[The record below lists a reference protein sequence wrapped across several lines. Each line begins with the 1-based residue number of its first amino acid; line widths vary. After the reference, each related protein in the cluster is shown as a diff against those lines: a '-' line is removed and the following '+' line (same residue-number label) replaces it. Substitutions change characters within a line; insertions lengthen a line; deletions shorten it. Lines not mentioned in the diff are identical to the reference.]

1 MKNNDKEEE
10 EYEKKKTA
18 GTALL
23 NGGSP
28 VPQPGGRPG
37 GADGICDQDGGR
49 HFVSIIRPMTRTADI
64 QGEARDSLQSPAH
77 GRLL

>member
-37 GADGICDQDGGR
+37 GADGICGQDGGR
-49 HFVSIIRPMTRTADI
+49 AEADT
-64 QGEARDSLQSPAH
+64 L
-77 GRLL
+77 